1 MDALT
6 TKQFG
11 DACEYLVLAELMLAG
26 WPAHKMPDGWP
37 GYDLAASSPD
47 GETIRISV
55 KGLRTGYGKLASFYR
70 FDPIGWDWLALVR
83 INAETNAREIFL
95 LPRDAA
101 LMLSLTER
109 DGRRRINYK
118 SAGLADYEGMVALKP
133 SKGSLGHSNI
143 SLGHWTSN

>member
-11 DACEYLVLAELMLAG
+11 DACEHLVLAELMLAG

-37 GYDLAASSPD
+37 GYDLAASSLD

-55 KGLRTGYGKLASFYR
+55 KGLRAGYGKLASFYR
-70 FDPIGWDWLALVR
+70 FDPTGWDWLALVR
-83 INAETNAREIFL
+83 INAETSIREIFL

-101 LMLSLTER
+101 LTLSLAES

-118 SAGLADYEGMVALKP
+118 NSGLAAYEGTAALKP
-133 SKGSLGHSNI
+133 PEIRTLSGSA
-143 SLGHWTSN
+143 

>member
-11 DACEYLVLAELMLAG
+11 DACEHLVLAELMLAG

-37 GYDLAASSPD
+37 GYDLAASLPN

-55 KGLRTGYGKLASFYR
+55 KGLRAGNGRLASFYR

-83 INAETNAREIFL
+83 INAETATREIFL
-95 LPRDAA
+95 LPHDVA
-101 LMLSLTER
+101 LSLSLAES

-118 SAGLADYEGMVALKP
+118 NSSLALYEGTAALKP
-133 SKGSLGHSNI
+133 SAAI
-143 SLGHWTSN
+143 